1 MMTAHRFKQLLAGAK
16 PNNQQEVDEFQ
27 RQLRA
32 QSRREAARRAVETK
46 RKKYGAWPTRGWKN
60 PK

>member
-1 MMTAHRFKQLLAGAK
+1 MTAHRFKQLLAGAK
-16 PNNQQEVDEFQ
+16 ANNQQEVDEFQ

-46 RKKYGAWPTRGWKN
+46 RAKYKAWPARDRRHK
-60 PK
+60 